1 MHVETDG
8 LPKHRSWKGPKL
20 ASTGLHALGGSWPG
34 LPQAG
39 PPGHLCRAHQPSGAA
54 AAGQRLCT
62 PAPRVLAQPR
72 LLTVMQ
78 HWELPHECP
87 RSNQTKPRS
96 PPCRDPWFFTPN
108 HYSTAAWWPHG
119 TARTCQ
125 PQRFVPQKGDR
136 GHGTRDRGRLRP
148 RGAAAEGSHGK
159 PGRRSPVAALA
170 CRAMLQDH
178 ARAGFLG
185 QKWPEP
191 LPGAVGVPRG
201 GGPTET
207 PEERRGR
214 GSAAVAISEKNP
226 ARWEGPAGRDR
237 GDRGA
242 APAALGGAGAR
253 VKGSGAQARSAV
265 GPAAS
270 SPVAQPVGQGGTTAC
285 DEGGGARL
293 QSAGPT
299 AISLRPGK
307 AAPTPAAAEAK
318 GRSPSPP
325 PAAP

>member
-54 AAGQRLCT
+54 AAGQRLCI

-119 TARTCQ
+119 TAHTCQ

-191 LPGAVGVPRG
+191 LPGAVGY
-201 GGPTET
+201 
-207 PEERRGR
+207 PE
-214 GSAAVAISEKNP
+214 V
-226 ARWEGPAGRDR
+226 
-237 GDRGA
+237 A
-242 APAALGGAGAR
+242 APQKRLR
-253 VKGSGAQARSAV
+253 R
-265 GPAAS
+265 
-270 SPVAQPVGQGGTTAC
+270 
-285 DEGGGARL
+285 DEGGGQLPSPSQKRTLPAGRARPGETEETAARRRQPLGVRGPALRAAELRPARL
-293 QSAGPT
+293 WAR
-299 AISLRPGK
+299 RP
-307 AAPTPAAAEAK
+307 PR
-318 GRSPSPP
+318 RSPSR
-325 PAAP
+325 